1 MRIIPLS
8 NIPAQ
13 TLKVILD
20 GQDCVL
26 SVYWRQVRLYLDL
39 TVGEAA
45 VCQGAIC
52 QNGANILQG
61 RSRFFRG
68 SLHFFDTEGQRPPHF
83 EGFNERFFLVYVQED
98 EPLPEA
104 LRF

>member
-1 MRIIPLS
+1 MRIIPLA

-13 TLKVILD
+13 TLKVILG
-20 GQDCVL
+20 GQDCAI
-26 SVYWRQVRLYLDL
+26 SVYWRQTRLYLDL

-45 VCQGAIC
+45 VWRGAVC
-52 QNGANILQG
+52 QNGANVLQG

-83 EGFNERFFLVYVQED
+83 EGFGERFFLVYVGED